1 MCPYYILEF
10 RNTKSY
16 LLQVY
21 VGTWAKIEIVIKNH
35 VCWIVGH
42 CYNSFQALSLL
53 YGLMQ
58 GRFAICSNF

>member
-21 VGTWAKIEIVIKNH
+21 VGTSAKIEIVIKNH
-35 VCWIVGH
+35 VCWIVSH
-42 CYNSFQALSLL
+42 CYYSFQALSLL